1 MKCGSEIPNS
11 DSPCSKC
18 YHQYKKSPDHKTM
31 YNVPNGH
38 PENIPSIKL
47 GKIIGVNPNSH
58 INIQKVLDQFDK
70 SDECTLIRVG
80 FDGTLKDC

>member
-47 GKIIGVNPNSH
+47 GEIIG

-70 SDECTLIRVG
+70 SDECTSIRVG
-80 FDGTLKDC
+80 FDGALKDC